1 MHISK
6 LVLICCSLLL
16 LLSRSRIYNTTSY
29 LHEQQS
35 KIDFPSLPPCNRGFT
50 KPNVKGPPIVWTL
63 YNHTNDLVREG
74 GTNTA
79 LSLHSQYSMKLTL
92 NLVPHSHYKHFNST
106 QITKPS
112 HYIATCHHH
121 IGWDPVESHA
131 HRFME
136 KERPHPNP
144 HCGRESRNLFLL
156 GLTRKENTLSRER
169 EWIL

>member
-63 YNHTNDLVREG
+63 YDHTNDLVREG
-74 GTNTA
+74 GTNMA
-79 LSLHSQYSMKLTL
+79 LSLRSQYSTKLTL
-92 NLVPHSHYKHFNST
+92 NLVSPLTLQTLQFDTNHKTFPWYCHVSSPHWLGPCGIPRTSLHGKGTST
-106 QITKPS
+106 S
-112 HYIATCHHH
+112 
-121 IGWDPVESHA
+121 ESTL
-131 HRFME
+131 RTGI
-136 KERPHPNP
+136 KESIPFRAD
-144 HCGRESRNLFLL
+144 E
-156 GLTRKENTLSRER
+156 ER
-169 EWIL
+169 EYAV